1 MTAYR
6 LLALDMDGTLL
17 TDNKTITEEAAHWIR
32 LAGEA
37 GVTVMLATGRG
48 MQTAG
53 AFWDELGLLS
63 PMVLLNGA
71 EIWEGPGRLH
81 ERTFLS
87 REDIR
92 KLHELAVVSGARY
105 WGYSVESLTGSKH
118 WNDEMFDRDWMKFGI
133 HHQEI
138 DVIEPLREEVRSWGH
153 LEVTRSADTNMEIS
167 VRGVSKASGV
177 KKVCGLLGITMDQV
191 MAVGDQHND
200 MELIRAAGLGIAM
213 GNADEALKRAA
224 DGVTDTNERNG
235 VAKAIQKY
243 IFQLDP
249 SESQAG

>member
-17 TDNKTITEEAAHWIR
+17 TDNKMITEEAAHWIR

-37 GVTVMLATGRG
+37 GVTVMFATGRG

-53 AFWDELGLLS
+53 SFWDELGLQS

-81 ERTFLS
+81 ERNFLS

-92 KLHELAVVSGARY
+92 KLHGLATGAGASF

-118 WNDEMFDRDWMKFGI
+118 WSDEMFSRDWMKFGMHHNDLAVI
-133 HHQEI
+133 HQ
-138 DVIEPLREEVRSWGH
+138 LREEVRSWGH
-153 LEVTRSADTNMEIS
+153 LEVTRSADINMEIS
-167 VRGVSKASGV
+167 LRGISKASGV
-177 KKVCGLLGITMDQV
+177 KKVCDLLGIAMDQV

-200 MELIRAAGLGIAM
+200 MTLISAAGLGIAM
-213 GNADEALKRAA
+213 GNADEELKRAA

-249 SESQAG
+249 STPQAG